1 VFHLTGGSNA
11 TSMLSEL
18 QSVPQRL
25 SSIVSVRNLTLQYVQ
40 RFAFG
45 ARTPVTALSNVSLEL
60 VRGRTLAL
68 VGPSGCGK
76 SSLARCLVVL
86 ERPSFGQI
94 WYDGRDILQLGS
106 KELKH
111 IRRDIHLIFQDSASA
126 LNPGM
131 TIEEVLLEPL
141 EIHEPS
147 LGKKDR
153 FLRLVASCD
162 QAALSSKWLTRR
174 PGELS
179 GGQRQRVAI
188 ARALVSRPKILILDE
203 ALTALD
209 LSTQSQIANLLLDLQ
224 MARSLTYLCITHDA
238 RLARLL
244 AHDVV
249 SMEAGSISNSTS
261 QVDLLTSN
269 IQAKSDPVSAV
280 SRGEDTGRASLQTIT
295 FSKE

>member
-1 VFHLTGGSNA
+1 MH
-11 TSMLSEL
+11 SEL
-18 QSVPQRL
+18 HVVPQGLL
-25 SSIVSVRNLTLQYVQ
+25 SILSVRNLTLQYVQ
-40 RFAFG
+40 RLAFG
-45 ARTPVTALSNVSLEL
+45 ARTPVTALSNISLDL

-94 WYDGRDILQLGS
+94 WYDGRDILQLKA
-106 KELKH
+106 KELKQV
-111 IRRDIHLIFQDSASA
+111 RRDIHLIFQDSASA

-141 EIHEPS
+141 EIHEPLLS
-147 LGKKDR
+147 KKDR
-153 FLRLVASCD
+153 SLRLVAACE
-162 QAALSSKWLTRR
+162 QAALSSKWLMRR

-188 ARALVSRPKILILDE
+188 ARALVAQPKILILDE

-224 MARSLTYLCITHDA
+224 AAHSLTYLCITHDA

-249 SMEAGSISNSTS
+249 SMRAGSISNSTS
-261 QVDLLTSN
+261 QLNLFTSN
-269 IQAKSDPVSAV
+269 IHATTAAVSTV
-280 SRGEDTGRASLQTIT
+280 SRGEDTGEGSLQTIT